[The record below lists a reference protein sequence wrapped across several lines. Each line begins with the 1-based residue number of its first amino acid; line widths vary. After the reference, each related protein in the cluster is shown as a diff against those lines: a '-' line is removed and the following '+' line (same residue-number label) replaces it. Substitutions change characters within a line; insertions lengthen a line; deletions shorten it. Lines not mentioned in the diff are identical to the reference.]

1 MNLTNEEIRI
11 KVHEALGWT
20 KRMEGPTHYAWSRGD
35 YWHYLHEV
43 PNYPESLDACA
54 EFRKT
59 LTDTEK
65 ERYAWWL
72 NFLHPSTDIHYTPS
86 EKHIRRE
93 VFDLIDAEPILHC
106 LAYLKTKGL
115 IP

>member
-20 KRMEGPTHYAWSRGD
+20 KRMQGPTHYAWSRGD

-43 PNYPESLDACA
+43 PNYTESLDAIVPVIRALPTTEQWAIFETLLEVVPAEYPAACA
-54 EFRKT
+54 T
-59 LTDTEK
+59 AK
-65 ERYAWWL
+65 EW
-72 NFLHPSTDIHYTPS
+72 
-86 EKHIRRE
+86 
-93 VFDLIDAEPILHC
+93 C
-106 LAYLKTKGL
+106 LAYLKTKGI